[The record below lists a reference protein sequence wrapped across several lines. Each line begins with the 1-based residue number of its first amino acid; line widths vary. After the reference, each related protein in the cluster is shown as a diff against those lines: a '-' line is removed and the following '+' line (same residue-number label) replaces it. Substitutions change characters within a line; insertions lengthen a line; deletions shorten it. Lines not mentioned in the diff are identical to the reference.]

1 MATQPQNQ
9 TELLEK
15 FRKLRQWQQQQ
26 QESMYCQQQLA
37 METLKVEKSKLQT
50 ILAAQKKLQEQQ
62 HVLNPTNYSPNLG
75 TVSSLRDVMMMP
87 SQQEHISSSRMP
99 TSVVMRPEAE
109 YHCSEIAGPNDT
121 PVPVSFPTSSSV
133 PISESVVTQIERSS
147 SSSESPKTLYLL
159 QQQVAFPG
167 IQMPAKGKENLEE
180 SVASFN
186 ATVYPMM
193 WNSPN
198 YHLPWGSIP
207 ISSGVQVI
215 PLHRQPVIGFTSPG
229 SPMSHRG
236 MITNKMTIAAQDS
249 QSQNSTPEHE
259 GFRKYS
265 SLETGIQ
272 SDLEMNVKE
281 HNDALQ
287 RNTTP
292 IEITQSNE
300 SQWNQDPEAQH
311 LLASVESH
319 ADDQSDV
326 DAMSGVYPLY
336 DSESEVGLNDV
347 GHEGTEDV
355 DTGSDAEEDFE
366 ESYEKE
372 RTVINLTVASVETNV
387 AVSINFHVHVK
398 KMDVLLVTFS
408 LFLKSYNS

>member
-26 QESMYCQQQLA
+26 QESMYRQQQLA

-62 HVLNPTNYSPNLG
+62 HVLNPTNYSPNLE
-75 TVSSLRDVMMMP
+75 TASSLRDVMITP
-87 SQQEHISSSRMP
+87 SQQEHFSRMA
-99 TSVVMRPEAE
+99 TSAVMRPGAE
-109 YHCSEIAGPNDT
+109 YHSSEIAGPNNT

-133 PISESVVTQIERSS
+133 PVSGSVVTQVESSS
-147 SSSESPKTLYLL
+147 SSSESPKNLYHL

-167 IQMPAKGKENLEE
+167 IQMPVKGKENLEE

-207 ISSGVQVI
+207 ISSGVQVT
-215 PLHRQPVIGFTSPG
+215 PMHGQPVVGFTSPG
-229 SPMSHRG
+229 SPMSHIG
-236 MITNKMTIAAQDS
+236 MITSKMTTAAQGS
-249 QSQNSTPEHE
+249 QSQNSTPVRE
-259 GFRKYS
+259 GFRMYIS
-265 SLETGIQ
+265 QETGIQ
-272 SDLEMNVKE
+272 SDLEMNVKD
-281 HNDALQ
+281 HNDPLQ

-292 IEITQSNE
+292 IAVTQGNE
-300 SQWNQDPEAQH
+300 RQWNLDPGAQH

-347 GHEGTEDV
+347 GQGGTEDV

-372 RTVINLTVASVETNV
+372 KTVIDLTVASLESIV
-387 AVSINFHVHVK
+387 AVSINFHIHVK
-398 KMDVLLVTFS
+398 NGCVISDNQFIP
-408 LFLKSYNS
+408 KSYII